1 MSKKVFIGVGH
12 GGTDSGA
19 VKYIVEKEYT
29 LKTAFELS
37 EILSKYGVDFK
48 LSRTQDIDTDMDSK
62 VAMCNKYAPD
72 RGYSFQRRWRTG
84 L

>member
-1 MSKKVFIGVGH
+1 M
-12 GGTDSGA
+12 
-19 VKYIVEKEYT
+19 VEKEHT
-29 LKTAFELS
+29 LKTAFALS

-72 RGYSFQRRWRTG
+72 SGYSFQRRWRTG